1 MNPESGKYNNNE
13 QLEKDEIENTLSMN
27 NHTVFNAEIT
37 QEEEDQ
43 LTQEKLRADADQE
56 VEDLKELDAS
66 FGERE

>member
-1 MNPESGKYNNNE
+1 MDNQNHVTGNE
-13 QLEKDEIENTLSMN
+13 QLE
-27 NHTVFNAEIT
+27 AEEQAIGEPLT
-37 QEEEDQ
+37 QEDEDR